1 MLAISFWSTREKS
14 ICTPSTKTKGAS
26 LNPRILICV
35 FSPPGNPEFC
45 LVITPG
51 IFPAIK
57 FDVFATGTFNNS
69 SSLMVATDPVIFI
82 FSCEP

>member
-26 LNPRILICV
+26 LNPLILICV

-51 IFPAIK
+51 NLPAIK
-57 FDVFATGTFNNS
+57 FDVLATGTLINFS
-69 SSLMVATDPVIFI
+69 CLIVATDPVILI
-82 FSCEP
+82 FS